1 MSVFIALLRAV
12 NVSGT
17 GKLPMAE
24 LKAACGEAGLERVET
39 YIASGNL
46 VFESALSAVSV
57 KALIAGVLRDRFG
70 LAANDP
76 LIRTP
81 AALAAAIEGNPFAD
95 AAAARPN
102 LLQLTFLESAPDAV
116 AMAALAAYQGPERL
130 HLAGDHLYVDF
141 AEGIARSKLTP
152 AFLAKAL
159 RAPATGRNWNTA
171 NKLLA
176 LAQRRDLLPGC

>member
-1 MSVFIALLRAV
+1 MSVFIAVLRAI
-12 NVSGT
+12 NVGGT
-17 GKLPMAE
+17 GKLPMKD
-24 LKAACGEAGLERVET
+24 LKAACEKAGLLRVET

-46 VFESALSAVSV
+46 VFESGLSAAAV
-57 KALIAGVLRDRFG
+57 KDLIAGVLRDRFG

-81 AALAAAIEGNPFAD
+81 DALAAAIAGNPFAD
-95 AAAARPN
+95 AAAERPS
-102 LLQLTFLESAPDAV
+102 LLQLTFLDSAPDA
-116 AMAALAAYQGPERL
+116 AAAAVLAAYQGPERL

-141 AEGIARSKLTP
+141 VEGMARSKLTP

-159 RAPATGRNWNTA
+159 RGPATGRNLNTA

-176 LAQRRDLLPGC
+176 LARARGT

>member
-1 MSVFIALLRAV
+1 MPVFIALLRAV

-46 VFESALSAVSV
+46 VFESGLSAAAV
-57 KALIAGVLRDRFG
+57 KERIAGVLRERFG

-81 AALAAAIEGNPFAD
+81 EALAAAIDGNPFAD
-95 AAAARPN
+95 AAAERPN
-102 LLQLTFLESAPDAV
+102 LLQLTFLDSAPDA
-116 AMAALAAYQGPERL
+116 AAAAALAAYQGPERL
-130 HLAGDHLYVDF
+130 HLAGDHLYIDF
-141 AEGIARSKLTP
+141 VEGIARSKLTT

-159 RAPATGRNWNTA
+159 RGPATGRNWNTA

-176 LAQRRDLLPGC
+176 LARARGT

>member
-1 MSVFIALLRAV
+1 MPVFIALLRAV

-24 LKAACGEAGLERVET
+24 LKKACSEAGLERVET

-46 VFESALSAVSV
+46 VFESALSAAEV
-57 KALIAGVLRDRFG
+57 KVLIAGLLRERFG

-81 AALAAAIEGNPFAD
+81 EALAAAIEGNPFVD
-95 AAAARPN
+95 AAADRPN
-102 LLQLTFLESAPDAV
+102 LLQLTFLESAPDA
-116 AMAALAAYQGPERL
+116 AALAAYKGPERL
-130 HLAGDHLYVDF
+130 HLSGDHLYVDF
-141 AEGIARSKLTP
+141 VEGIARSKLSP

-159 RAPATGRNWNTA
+159 RVPATGRNWNTA

-176 LAQRRDLLPGC
+176 LARARGA

>member
-1 MSVFIALLRAV
+1 MPVFIALLRAV

-24 LKAACGEAGLERVET
+24 LKAACGEAGLDRVET

-46 VFESALSAVSV
+46 IFETGLSAASV
-57 KALIAGVLRDRFG
+57 KALIAGVLRERFG

-81 AALAAAIEGNPFAD
+81 EALAAAIAGNPFAD

-102 LLQLTFLESAPDAV
+102 LLQLTFLDSAPDEA
-116 AMAALAAYQGPERL
+116 AAAALAAYRGPERL

-141 AEGIARSKLTP
+141 VEGIARSKLTP
-152 AFLAKAL
+152 AFLARAL
-159 RAPATGRNWNTA
+159 RVPATGRNWNTA

-176 LAQRRDLLPGC
+176 LGRARAA

>member
-1 MSVFIALLRAV
+1 MPVFIALLRAV

-46 VFESALSAVSV
+46 VFESALPVAAV
-57 KALIAGVLRDRFG
+57 KDLIAGLLRDRFG

-81 AALAAAIEGNPFAD
+81 AALAAAIAGNPFAD
-95 AAAARPN
+95 AAAERAN
-102 LLQLTFLESAPDAV
+102 LLQLTFLDSAPDKAAV
-116 AMAALAAYQGPERL
+116 AALAAYRGPERV
-130 HLAGDHLYVDF
+130 HLAGEHLYIDF
-141 AEGIARSKLTP
+141 VEGIARSKLTP
-152 AFLAKAL
+152 AFLAKSL
-159 RAPATGRNWNTA
+159 RMPATGRNWNTA

-176 LAQRRDLLPGC
+176 LAQARET

>member
-1 MSVFIALLRAV
+1 LPIFIALLRAV

-24 LKAACGEAGLERVET
+24 LKAACGEVGLARVET

-46 VFESALSAVSV
+46 VFESDLSAASV
-57 KALIAGVLRDRFG
+57 KELIAGVLRERFG

-81 AALAAAIEGNPFAD
+81 AALAVAIEGNPFAD
-95 AAAARPN
+95 AAAERPN
-102 LLQLTFLESAPDAV
+102 LLQLTFLDSAPDEA
-116 AMAALAAYQGPERL
+116 AAAALAAYHGPERL
-130 HLAGDHLYVDF
+130 HLAGDHLYIDF
-141 AEGIARSKLTP
+141 VEGIARSKLTP

-159 RAPATGRNWNTA
+159 RGPATGRNWNTA

-176 LAQRRDLLPGC
+176 LAQTRSA